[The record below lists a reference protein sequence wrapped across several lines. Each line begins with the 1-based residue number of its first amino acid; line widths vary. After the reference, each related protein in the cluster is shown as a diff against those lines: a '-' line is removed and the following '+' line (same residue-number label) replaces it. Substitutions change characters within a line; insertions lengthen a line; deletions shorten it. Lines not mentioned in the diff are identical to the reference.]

1 MVPGRNNFLKI
12 LRQERKVQKP
22 FHKEDQKQILFC
34 MMEKMKSQEKDK
46 GKYDIVRIWPLLL
59 HSESRIGQCKDCSSG
74 RNVNANTDVDV
85 SFYLQTKHV
94 FEMALKKS
102 F

>member
-12 LRQERKVQKP
+12 LRQERKAQKP

-46 GKYDIVRIWPLLL
+46 GKYDIVRI
-59 HSESRIGQCKDCSSG
+59 
-74 RNVNANTDVDV
+74 
-85 SFYLQTKHV
+85 
-94 FEMALKKS
+94 
-102 F
+102 